1 MQEGCKYL
9 HEIPPDVNTRVAI
22 GVRTFPTWTR
32 EDPTGPPQPVKWQ
45 GPTAILQQSWRRQ
58 VDKHIRHELPEAP
71 KHGHGHGQGR
81 ARSPIVAPV
90 PRPGQNKSNSLL
102 NGSYVPPTA
111 ASMQAPALYPQTNFF
126 APQQQSILFSAP
138 QQHFPSQASS
148 SGQQAPHSPF
158 NSVGDAFHAPDA
170 APEEP
175 RSHHFS
181 KAILPSNNRS
191 ILGMTGRYQS
201 PPTQPPISRP
211 IFGMQPLNPLPAN
224 GGSPSQTTGSGYA
237 TLQANTPVNSSGNG
251 YNQHVGFDNKR
262 EATNSRCPN
271 SRSSTPARSNANTA
285 ITGNGNNSSSFN
297 ALQEGIASP
306 PILHR
311 RLFVPDGEPR
321 YVANPVDDGHA
332 KPQHKARRTATGKGK
347 AHGHGKGGQSNKGHN
362 HGMDSLI

>member
-90 PRPGQNKSNSLL
+90 PRPKSNGPL

-126 APQQQSILFSAP
+126 APQQQSALFSAP

-170 APEEP
+170 APEES

-181 KAILPSNNRS
+181 KGILPSNNRS
-191 ILGMTGRYQS
+191 ILGMTERYQS

-211 IFGMQPLNPLPAN
+211 IFGMQPLNPSPAN

-262 EATNSRCPN
+262 EAANSRCPN

-285 ITGNGNNSSSFN
+285 IIGNGDNSSSFN